1 MFGIVPAPR
10 TLGDPSGK
18 LTADLAKG
26 GRAAHSEL
34 LADQLSVIM
43 MGVYA
48 SAVAWCASG
57 WATEGAATTIITKA
71 APRISRPAA
80 PVSHV
85 ALARSLLI
93 TVVIL
98 FNPVPR
104 LLLPSAPLTLGIG
117 R

>member
-1 MFGIVPAPR
+1 MFGIVPSPR
-10 TLGDPSGK
+10 TLGDPFGK

-26 GRAAHSEL
+26 VRAAHSEL

-48 SAVAWCASG
+48 CAVAWCAGG
-57 WATEGAATTIITKA
+57 WATEGAATTIIAKA
-71 APRISRPAA
+71 APRISRPAV

-98 FNPVPR
+98 FTPFPDYCC
-104 LLLPSAPLTLGIG
+104 PLHLS

>member
-1 MFGIVPAPR
+1 MFGIVPSSR
-10 TLGDPSGK
+10 TLGDPLGK

-26 GRAAHSEL
+26 VRAAHSEL

-48 SAVAWCASG
+48 CAVAWCAGG
-57 WATEGAATTIITKA
+57 WATEGAATTIIAKA
-71 APRISRPAA
+71 APRISRPAV

-98 FNPVPR
+98 FTRSPITAALAHLSR
-104 LLLPSAPLTLGIG
+104 
-117 R
+117 